1 MWKKQKKKRLALWLE
16 CENAFFLKM
25 DNSSWHVSDEQSL
38 LTMEYVWI
46 VTPAMLTSYIGKE
59 KGKNEMNVKMFW

>member
-1 MWKKQKKKRLALWLE
+1 MEKAKKEKVSLMVRVWE
-16 CENAFFLKM
+16 CIFLKM

-59 KGKNEMNVKMFW
+59 KCKNEMNVKMFW